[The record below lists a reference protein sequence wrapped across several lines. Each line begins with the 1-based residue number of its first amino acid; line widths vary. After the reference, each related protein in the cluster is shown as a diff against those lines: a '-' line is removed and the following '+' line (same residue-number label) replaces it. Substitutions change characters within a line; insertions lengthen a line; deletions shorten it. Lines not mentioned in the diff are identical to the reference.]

1 MPGTLWCPAG
11 RSYDTRVVA
20 SDRPA
25 TGRHPTGP
33 DSASWVRAALWL
45 SHMALPMLALWLLV
59 ARPEIDVRWEDH
71 ERTGLVCG
79 TAVINVAP

>member
-1 MPGTLWCPAG
+1 
-11 RSYDTRVVA
+11 
-20 SDRPA
+20 
-25 TGRHPTGP
+25 
-33 DSASWVRAALWL
+33 
-45 SHMALPMLALWLLV
+45 MALPMLALWLLV